1 MSMSTV
7 RHDITILTR
16 LTMINITI
24 IMIIV
29 VISIIKIM
37 IVMIIMIIMMIS
49 FLGMIDPNV
58 ATATAAWS
66 LRCTVTLKTRSLHV
80 SQISYCDVCTQ

>member
-7 RHDITILTR
+7 RHDVTILTR

-24 IMIIV
+24 ITIIKIIMIIV
-29 VISIIKIM
+29 AISIIKIS
-37 IVMIIMIIMMIS
+37 IIMMIS

-80 SQISYCDVCTQ
+80 SQISYCDACTQ

>member
-1 MSMSTV
+1 MSTV
-7 RHDITILTR
+7 RHDVTILTR

-29 VISIIKIM
+29 AISIIKIM
-37 IVMIIMIIMMIS
+37 IIMIIMIIIS
-49 FLGMIDPNV
+49 FLIIIDPNI
-58 ATATAAWS
+58 AAATAAWS

-80 SQISYCDVCTQ
+80 SQISYCDACTQ

>member
-1 MSMSTV
+1 MSTV
-7 RHDITILTR
+7 RHDVTILTR

-29 VISIIKIM
+29 AISIIKT
-37 IVMIIMIIMMIS
+37 MIIMIIMMIS
-49 FLGMIDPNV
+49 FLIMIDPNV
-58 ATATAAWS
+58 AAATAAWS

-80 SQISYCDVCTQ
+80 SQISYCDACTQ